1 VKPSRVVALL
11 LVVFVLSGFAG
22 LIYQSIWSHYL
33 GLVLGHAAYAQTL
46 VLSMFMGGMALGAWL
61 ISRRGAQQR
70 RLLLGYGV
78 VEIAIGVAGLVF
90 HPLFLG
96 YLSLSQEQ
104 IIPALQLPGLVTI
117 WQWLSAAVL
126 IAPQTVLLGA
136 TFPLMV
142 QGVLRLVPAQDG
154 EVLGGMYFAN
164 GLGAAAGVLAA
175 TFLLLPAVGM
185 PGAMAVAGS
194 LNVLVGIVACVLSLQ
209 LREATWVLMP
219 GDAAAPPA
227 QPAPPAARQTEE
239 ADESVPLP
247 TLAKVVLGATFA
259 SSAASFVY
267 EIGWVR
273 LLNQALGSTLHSFEL
288 MLAAFIAGMALG
300 GLWVRRHAGRIRRPL
315 RYVGY
320 VQVCMGLAALLSVP
334 LLAQSFDWVGWLMQA
349 LGRTEQGYT
358 LYSIGTAVIAVL
370 IMVPAAFFAGMTLP
384 VFTVALL
391 RQGAGESAIG
401 RVYAF
406 NTLGAIVGVLGAVHV
421 LIPLFGV
428 SLSITLAATLDALI
442 GLYLLR
448 FVAVGP
454 TLGVAI
460 SGLATAG
467 MVAVALLL
475 GRPEPAAQASG
486 VFRTGQSRI
495 SGEVIYLKDGKT
507 STITASMQGDVA
519 IIATNG
525 KPDAS
530 LRRLQ
535 HSPTEDEITM
545 IMAGLL
551 AVAAPENPEQIGIIG
566 WGSGLSTH
574 TVLGSPLPKRVETI
588 EIERAMW
595 EGAKVFGPR
604 VARAY
609 EDPRSVVYFDDA
621 RTHFAAGRA
630 QYDAILSEPSNPWVS
645 GVASLFTREFYQ
657 FAHRHLREGGALVQW
672 LQTYELSDPVL
683 AEMVA
688 ALLEL
693 FPDVDVYSANSGDL
707 LIVARRGERR
717 PLNGQVLDAPVL
729 REELRRVGL
738 GGLND
743 LEARRIGGAAVLRAL
758 VRLTGARPHTD
769 FHPTVALKA
778 PRDRFMQRQARLLY
792 DLVRGGYPVLRV
804 LECREPL
811 PLKSVRLPDPFDSVA
826 TTSDM
831 AIEVFRAFGAGQPTE
846 MLRRQEPGLAAA
858 MRQVIAVAAH
868 GAPADAGLREAL
880 AQLATAT
887 LGGLPDAQLRAVWD
901 VRAWWRSEQPPA
913 PEIVEQLSIYA
924 AFARR
929 DYPVAAEL
937 AASRLDRL
945 EAGDAPTLR
954 EQFLLLGVLA
964 ELAQGKTGVARQ
976 WEDRYAKSPMAGA
989 LSGVRSF
996 LLAWDGYE
1004 PVCAAKADAAP
1015 TPTDSASGANG
1026 MAVD

>member
-1 VKPSRVVALL
+1 MTRSRAIALL
-11 LVVFVLSGFAG
+11 LVIFVVSGFAG

-46 VLSMFMGGMALGAWL
+46 VLAMFMGGMALGAWL
-61 ISRRGAQQR
+61 VSRQAHRRR
-70 RLLLGYGV
+70 RLLFGYGV
-78 VEIAIGVAGLVF
+78 VEIAIGVAGLLF

-96 YLSLSQEQ
+96 YLSVSQDQ
-104 IIPALQLPGLVTI
+104 IIPALQSPGLVTT

-164 GLGAAAGVLAA
+164 GLGAAVGVLAA

-185 PGAMAVAGS
+185 PGAMAVAGG
-194 LNVLVGIVACVLSLQ
+194 LNLLVGIVACGLSLQ
-209 LREATWVLMP
+209 LGEAHLTESAAGSA
-219 GDAAAPPA
+219 GDAMVSPPRA
-227 QPAPPAARQTEE
+227 SETARTTEE

-288 MLAAFIAGMALG
+288 MLAAFIAGMAFG
-300 GLWVRRHAGRIRRPL
+300 GLWVRRHAGQIRQPL

-334 LLAQSFDWVGWLMQA
+334 LLVQSFEWVGWLMQA
-349 LGRTEQGYT
+349 LGRTSQGYT

-391 RQGAGESAIG
+391 RHGAGESAIG

-428 SLSITLAATLDALI
+428 SLTITAAATLDALI

-460 SGLATAG
+460 SGIATAG

-475 GRPEPAAQASG
+475 GRPDPATQASG

-495 SGEVIYLKDGKT
+495 EGEVIYLKDGKT
-507 STITASMQGDVA
+507 STIAAWMQGDTA
-519 IIATNG
+519 LIATNG

-530 LRRLQ
+530 MRRLQ
-535 HSPTEDEITM
+535 HPPTPDEITM
-545 IMAGLL
+545 IMAGALTL
-551 AVAAPENPEQIGIIG
+551 AAPDKPERIGIIG

-688 ALLEL
+688 ALLEV
-693 FPDVDVYSANSGDL
+693 FPEVDLYSVNSGDL
-707 LIVARRGERR
+707 LIVARRGAHR
-717 PLNGQVLDAPVL
+717 PLNGQVFDAPIL

-738 GGLND
+738 GSLDD
-743 LEARRIGGAAVLRAL
+743 LHERRIGGAAVLRTL

-778 PRDRFMQRQARLLY
+778 PRDRFMQRRAGLLY

-811 PLKSVRLPDPFDSVA
+811 PLTSIRLPDPFDSVA
-826 TTSDM
+826 TTSDV
-831 AIEVFRAFGAGQPTE
+831 AIEVFRSFEAGKPTDR
-846 MLRRQEPGLAAA
+846 LRQQEPALAAA
-858 MRQVIAVAAH
+858 LRQVMAVAAH
-868 GAPADAGLREAL
+868 GAPEDAGLREAL
-880 AQLATAT
+880 AALATAT
-887 LGGLPDAQLRAVWD
+887 LGGLPDTELRTLWD
-901 VRAWWRSEQPPA
+901 TRAWWRSELA
-913 PEIVEQLSIYA
+913 PSALIAEQLAIYSA
-924 AFARR
+924 YARR
-929 DYPVAAEL
+929 DYAS
-937 AASRLDRL
+937 AASDAEARLARVETNDSS
-945 EAGDAPTLR
+945 TLR
-954 EQFLLLGVLA
+954 EQFLVLGILA
-964 ELAQGKTGVARQ
+964 ELAQGRTGVARL
-976 WEDRYAKSPMAGA
+976 WEDRHGKAAMA
-989 LSGVRSF
+989 LSQSSLRSF
-996 LLAWDGYE
+996 LLAWDGQE
-1004 PVCAAKADAAP
+1004 QICEANKGTAAAENQ
-1015 TPTDSASGANG
+1015 DS
-1026 MAVD
+1026 

>member
-1 VKPSRVVALL
+1 VKHTRAIALL
-11 LVVFVLSGFAG
+11 LTVFVVSGFAG
-22 LIYQSIWSHYL
+22 LIYQSVWSHYL

-61 ISRRGAQQR
+61 VSWQGHRRK
-70 RLLLGYGV
+70 RLLFGYGV
-78 VEIAIGVAGLVF
+78 VEIAIGGAGLLF
-90 HPLFLG
+90 HPVFLG
-96 YLSLSQEQ
+96 YQSLSQDQ
-104 IIPALQLPGLVTI
+104 IIPALQSPGLVTF

-142 QGVLRLVPAQDG
+142 QGVLRLVPAQDS

-175 TFLLLPAVGM
+175 TFVLLPAVGM
-185 PGAMAVAGS
+185 PGAMVVAGG
-194 LNVLVGIVACVLSLQ
+194 LNVLVGIVACGLSQRLS
-209 LREATWVLMP
+209 EADLAPVSVSGASD
-219 GDAAAPPA
+219 GDDQVRVAPATPAASPPIENPAAAHE
-227 QPAPPAARQTEE
+227 RL
-239 ADESVPLP
+239 PLP

-288 MLAAFIAGMALG
+288 MLAAFIAGMAFG
-300 GLWVRRHAGRIRRPL
+300 GLWVRSQAGRIRRPI

-334 LLAQSFDWVGWLMQA
+334 LLVQSFEWVGWLMRA
-349 LGRTEQGYT
+349 LERTPEGYA
-358 LYSIGTAVIAVL
+358 LYSIGTAVIALL

-428 SLSITLAATLDALI
+428 SLTITMAATLDALI

-448 FVAVGP
+448 LAATGP
-454 TLGVAI
+454 SFGLAASGFATAAMVGVA
-460 SGLATAG
+460 LF
-467 MVAVALLL
+467 L
-475 GRPEPAAQASG
+475 GRPDPAMQASG
-486 VFRTGQSRI
+486 VYRTGQSRI
-495 SGEVIYLKDGKT
+495 NGEVVYLKDGKT
-507 STITASMQGDVA
+507 STIAAWLQQDAALIS
-519 IIATNG
+519 TNG

-530 LRRLQ
+530 MRRLQ
-535 HSPTEDEITM
+535 DPPTDDEITM

-551 AVAAPENPEQIGIIG
+551 AVAAPERPERIGIIG

-574 TVLGSPLPKRVETI
+574 TVLGSPLPTRVETI

-595 EGAKVFGPR
+595 EGAKIFGPR

-609 EDPRSVVYFDDA
+609 EDQRSVVFFDDA

-688 ALLEL
+688 ALLEV
-693 FPDVDVYSANSGDL
+693 FPEVDLYSVNFGDL

-717 PLNGQVLDAPVL
+717 PLDDGAFGTPVL
-729 REELRRVGL
+729 REELLRVGL
-738 GGLND
+738 GSLD
-743 LEARRIGGAAVLRAL
+743 DVEQRRVGGEAVLRTL
-758 VRLTGARPHTD
+758 VRLTGAPPHTD

-778 PRDRFMQRQARLLY
+778 PQDRFMQRRAALLY
-792 DLVRGGYPVLRV
+792 DLVRSGYPVLRV

-811 PLKSVRLPDPFDSVA
+811 PLSSVRVPDPFHSVA
-826 TTSDM
+826 TTSDV
-831 AIEVFRAFGAGQPTE
+831 AIEVFRGLEAGQPTDR
-846 MLRRQEPGLAAA
+846 LRQEEPALSAAL
-858 MRQVIAVAAH
+858 RQVLAVAAH
-868 GAPADAGLREAL
+868 GAPEDLGLRDSL

-887 LGGLPDAQLRAVWD
+887 LGGMPAAELRVVWD
-901 VRAWWRSEQPPA
+901 TRAWWRADQPPSASTSEQLA
-913 PEIVEQLSIYA
+913 MYA
-924 AFARR
+924 AYARR
-929 DYPVAAEL
+929 DYAAAAEL
-937 AASRLDRL
+937 AEARLARV
-945 EAGDAPTLR
+945 EPGDAPSLR
-954 EQFLLLGVLA
+954 EHFLVLGILA
-964 ELAQGKTGVARQ
+964 EMAQGKTGAARL
-976 WEDRYAKSPMAGA
+976 WEDRHGSTAMAGA
-989 LSGVRSF
+989 QNGLRSF
-996 LLAWDGYE
+996 LLAWDGE
-1004 PVCAAKADAAP
+1004 ESVCVAH
-1015 TPTDSASGANG
+1015 ASVARR
-1026 MAVD
+1026 

>member
-1 VKPSRVVALL
+1 MKHSRVVALL
-11 LVVFVLSGFAG
+11 LLVFVVSGFAG

-46 VLSMFMGGMALGAWL
+46 VLAMFMGGMALGAWL
-61 ISRRGAQQR
+61 VSRQGHRRR
-70 RLLLGYGV
+70 RLLFGYGV
-78 VEIAIGVAGLVF
+78 VEIAIGVAGLLF

-96 YLSLSQEQ
+96 YQSLSQDQ
-104 IIPALQLPGLVTI
+104 IIPALQSPGLVTV

-175 TFLLLPAVGM
+175 TFLLLPAIGM
-185 PGAMAVAGS
+185 PGAMAVAGG
-194 LNVLVGIVACVLSLQ
+194 LNVLVGIVACALSLR
-209 LREATWVLMP
+209 LREATLAP
-219 GDAAAPPA
+219 IAAVAASDVAPA
-227 QPAPPAARQTEE
+227 ATAPAARQTEE
-239 ADESVPLP
+239 ADEHVPLP
-247 TLAKVVLGATFA
+247 TLARVVLGATFI

-288 MLAAFIAGMALG
+288 MLAAFIAGMAFG
-300 GLWVRRHAGRIRRPL
+300 GLWVRRQAGRIRRPI

-320 VQVCMGLAALLSVP
+320 VQVLMGLAALLSVP
-334 LLAQSFDWVGWLMQA
+334 LLVQSFEWVGWLMQA
-349 LGRTEQGYT
+349 LGRTPQGYT

-428 SLSITLAATLDALI
+428 SLTITLAATLDALI

-448 FVAVGP
+448 VVAVGP
-454 TLGVAI
+454 TLGVAV

-475 GRPEPAAQASG
+475 GRPDPATQVSG

-495 SGEVIYLKDGKT
+495 EGEVIYLKDGKT
-507 STITASMQGDVA
+507 STIAAWMQGDAAV
-519 IIATNG
+519 IATNG

-535 HSPTEDEITM
+535 HPPTPDEITM
-545 IMAGLL
+545 IMAGVLTL
-551 AVAAPENPEQIGIIG
+551 AAPEKPEQIGIIG

-688 ALLEL
+688 ALLEV
-693 FPDVDVYSANSGDL
+693 FPEVDLYSVNSGDL
-707 LIVARRGERR
+707 LIVARRGEHR
-717 PLNGQVLDAPVL
+717 PLNGEVFNAPVL
-729 REELRRVGL
+729 LEELRRVGL
-738 GGLND
+738 GSLND
-743 LEARRIGGAAVLRAL
+743 LEERRIGGAAVLRTL
-758 VRLTGARPHTD
+758 VRLTGAQPHTD

-778 PRDRFMQRQARLLY
+778 PQDRFMQRRARLMY

-811 PLKSVRLPDPFDSVA
+811 PLTATRLPDPFDSVA
-826 TTSDM
+826 TTSDV
-831 AIEVFRAFGAGQPTE
+831 AIEVFRAFEAGQPTE
-846 MLRRQEPGLAAA
+846 RLRQRDPALAAA
-858 MRQVIAVAAH
+858 LRQVLAVAAH
-868 GAPADAGLREAL
+868 GAPEDAGLRDAL
-880 AQLATAT
+880 ALLATAT
-887 LGGLPDAQLRAVWD
+887 LGGLPDAELRALWET
-901 VRAWWRSEQPPA
+901 RAWWRSERPPSA
-913 PEIVEQLSIYA
+913 LIGEQLAVYA
-924 AFARR
+924 GYARR
-929 DYPVAAEL
+929 DYGAAAERAEARL
-937 AASRLDRL
+937 ARV
-945 EAGDAPTLR
+945 EPGDSPGVR
-954 EQFLLLGVLA
+954 EQFLVLGVLA
-964 ELAQGKTGVARQ
+964 ELAQGKTGVARA
-976 WEDRYAKSPMAGA
+976 WEDRHGITATARAQGS
-989 LSGVRSF
+989 LRSF
-996 LLAWDGYE
+996 LLAWDGEE
-1004 PVCAAKADAAP
+1004 PVCAATPSAP
-1015 TPTDSASGANG
+1015 VAGAL
-1026 MAVD
+1026 D

>member
-1 VKPSRVVALL
+1 MARSRAVALL
-11 LVVFVLSGFAG
+11 LVVFVVSGFAG

-61 ISRRGAQQR
+61 VSRQGHRRR
-70 RLLLGYGV
+70 RLLFGYGV
-78 VEIAIGVAGLVF
+78 VEIAIGVAGLLF

-96 YLSLSQEQ
+96 YLAVSQDQ
-104 IIPALQLPGLVTI
+104 VIPALQSPGLVTI
-117 WQWLSAAVL
+117 WQWLSSALL

-164 GLGAAAGVLAA
+164 GIGAAAGVLAA
-175 TFLLLPAVGM
+175 TFLLLPAIGM
-185 PGAMAVAGS
+185 PGAMAVAGG
-194 LNVLVGIVACVLSLQ
+194 LNVLVGVVACALSWH
-209 LREATWVLMP
+209 LREASL
-219 GDAAAPPA
+219 APVGSSAEPPHAEAVAGPQTAVPNAPA
-227 QPAPPAARQTEE
+227 SARQTELAE
-239 ADESVPLP
+239 ENVPLP
-247 TLAKVVLGATFA
+247 TLAKIVLGATFA

-288 MLAAFIAGMALG
+288 MLAAFIAGMAFG
-300 GLWVRRHAGRIRRPL
+300 GLWVRRHAGRIRQPL

-334 LLAQSFDWVGWLMQA
+334 LLVQSFEWVGWLMQA

-358 LYSIGTAVIAVL
+358 LYSLGTAVIAVL

-428 SLSITLAATLDALI
+428 SLTITAAATLDALI

-454 TLGVAI
+454 TLGVAV
-460 SGLATAG
+460 SGLATVG

-475 GRPEPAAQASG
+475 GRPDPAAQASG
-486 VFRTGQSRI
+486 VYRTGQTRI
-495 SGEVIYLKDGKT
+495 QGEVIYLKDGKT
-507 STITASMQGDVA
+507 ATIAAWMQGDTA
-519 IIATNG
+519 LIATNG

-530 LRRLQ
+530 MRRLQ
-535 HSPTEDEITM
+535 HPPADDEITM
-545 IMAGLL
+545 IMAGALTL
-551 AVAAPENPEQIGIIG
+551 AAPQKPEHIGIIG

-574 TVLGSPLPKRVETI
+574 TVLGSSLPKRVETI

-672 LQTYELSDPVL
+672 LQTYELSDAVL
-683 AEMVA
+683 AEMVS
-688 ALLEL
+688 ALLEV
-693 FPDVDVYSANSGDL
+693 FPEVDLYSVNSGDL
-707 LIVARRGERR
+707 LIVARRGESR
-717 PLNGQVLDAPVL
+717 PLNGHVFDAPVL

-738 GGLND
+738 GSLDD
-743 LEARRIGGAAVLRAL
+743 LEARRIGGAAVLRTL
-758 VRLTGARPHTD
+758 VRLTDAKPHTD

-778 PRDRFMQRQARLLY
+778 PRDRFMQRRAGLLY

-804 LECREPL
+804 LDCREPL
-811 PLKSVRLPDPFDSVA
+811 PLASARLRDPFDSVA
-826 TTSDM
+826 ATSDL
-831 AIEVFRAFGAGQPTE
+831 AIEVFRAFEAGQPTDV
-846 MLRRQEPGLAAA
+846 LRIQEPALAAA
-858 MRQVIAVAAH
+858 LRQVLAVAAH
-868 GAPADAGLREAL
+868 GAPADVGLRDAL

-887 LGGLPDAQLRAVWD
+887 FGGLPDAQLRALWGE
-901 VRAWWRSEQPPA
+901 RAWWRSQQTPA
-913 PEIVEQLSIYA
+913 PEIVEQLAIYA

-929 DYPVAAEL
+929 DYAVAGEL
-937 AASRLDRL
+937 AAARLARA
-945 EAGDAPTLR
+945 EAMDSPTLR
-954 EQFLLLGVLA
+954 EQFLVLGILA
-964 ELAQGKTGVARQ
+964 DLAQGKTGVARQ
-976 WEDRYAKSPMAGA
+976 WEDRTAGSPMAGT

-1004 PVCAAKADAAP
+1004 PVCVAKAEAV
-1015 TPTDSASGANG
+1015 SGA
-1026 MAVD
+1026 D